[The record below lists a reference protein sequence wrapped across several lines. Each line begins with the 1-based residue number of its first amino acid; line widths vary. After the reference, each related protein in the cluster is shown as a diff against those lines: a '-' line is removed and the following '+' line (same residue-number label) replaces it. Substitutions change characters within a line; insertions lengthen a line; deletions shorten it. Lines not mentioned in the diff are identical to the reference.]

1 MSLNELSIK
10 QNKAILIADIHF
22 GVRAASE
29 EWQQNISD
37 YFYKWFIPFI
47 KKLKNKKD
55 YSLFVLGDVFD
66 NRNAINI
73 EVNNLA
79 INVFNEIA
87 SIIPIFIINGNHD
100 LYRKTNKGVSS
111 LKTFESIKNIT
122 VIQEPTLLNLG
133 LQEDSTSCAKA
144 VAIPYLGDQSEEGK
158 ILIKNKTCDYAFM
171 HTDIAHMKYD
181 SIREITAGVNVK
193 SFKGKIFSGHI
204 HIRQEMKN
212 VTYIGSPYHM
222 NRSDIGNQ
230 KGIYILDFK
239 NKTQEFVPNNYSPV
253 FQKIFVDDFLN
264 MDPKDRSKLIDNN
277 YNDILIP
284 KKDFHQYKL
293 SDIYDIINDSNA
305 KRVSVNVIDT
315 EQDSSVYS
323 EDEVKIISI
332 DELINNSIDSLDVD
346 ELNKQHL
353 KDLSFNYLKAAKAQ
367 IEND

>member
-1 MSLNELSIK
+1 MTLNEISIK

-37 YFYKWFIPFI
+37 YFYNWFIPFV
-47 KKLKNKKD
+47 KNLKNKKD
-55 YSLFVLGDVFD
+55 YSLLVLGDVFD

-87 SIIPIFIINGNHD
+87 SIIPVFIINGNHD

-122 VIQEPTLLNLG
+122 VIQEPALLHLG
-133 LQEDSTSCAKA
+133 LDDEKNPCASGI
-144 VAIPYLGDQSEEGK
+144 AIPYLGDQSEEGK

-171 HTDIAHMKYD
+171 HTDIARMKYD
-181 SIREITAGVNVK
+181 NIREITAGVNVK
-193 SFKGKIFSGHI
+193 PFKGKIFSGHI
-204 HIRQEMKN
+204 HTRQEMKN
-212 VTYIGSPYHM
+212 VTYVGSPYHM

-230 KGIYILDFK
+230 KGLYILDFK
-239 NKTQEFVPNNYSPV
+239 NKSQEFVLNNYSPI

-264 MDPKDRSKLIDNN
+264 MDSKDRSKLIDNN

-284 KKDFHQYKL
+284 KKDFHRYKL
-293 SDIYDIINDSNA
+293 SDIYDIINDSKA
-305 KRVSVNVIDT
+305 KRVSVTVIDT
-315 EQDSSVYS
+315 EQDSSICS
-323 EDEVKIISI
+323 EDDVKIISI
-332 DELINNSIDSLDVD
+332 DELINNSIDSLDID
-346 ELNKQHL
+346 EMNKQHL
-353 KDLSFNYLKAAKAQ
+353 KEMSFNYLKAAKAQ